1 MGIACG
7 KSSLTLNNINMAP
20 KNILITGGNRG
31 IGLQLVK
38 EFLKTSPDHLFAT
51 CRDPSKADDLNALA
65 KDNPNLHVLKLEV
78 TDHSAYQGIADKVGK
93 YV

>member
-65 KDNPNLHVLKLEV
+65 KDRNWYSVFACRAVVLVFVFL
-78 TDHSAYQGIADKVGK
+78 TALLLR
-93 YV
+93 